1 MICTRNVFAVRIVF
15 ATVGFVNLMTRST
28 PSVHAHEPDAD
39 HVVDEY
45 NVSAFPVYDPMKQ
58 TEILNRNGAQRWEY
72 VGLIQPL
79 YTQDGAYLSK
89 IHVAFVD
96 SQNE

>member
-1 MICTRNVFAVRIVF
+1 
-15 ATVGFVNLMTRST
+15 
-28 PSVHAHEPDAD
+28 
-39 HVVDEY
+39 
-45 NVSAFPVYDPMKQ
+45 MKQ